1 MKRNAKR
8 KKRMTLSL
16 TSVLILE
23 KSIKSLFLLAIIL
36 LVRPILNKKA
46 FRSASIILWVFL
58 LIYLISPYELKIG
71 IESVKGNS
79 ILLAITNFFDSSLG
93 WLANEIGSIFFK
105 LNRLIGSIL
114 IFTYLIIKIY
124 KFNKVM
130 KGSTLT
136 QNTLCKKKI
145 REFGLKRKVEI
156 YINNNLK
163 TPLTFGILRP
173 KIILQ
178 DHILVDEKLLDHV
191 LIHELIHIKKF
202 HILIN
207 HMINIVA
214 CLYWFNPLLWLSLK
228 YLDQDIEIN
237 CDKLVVENL
246 GDTIKNRKAYCS
258 SMLKLVEREFYGN
271 NLYLKLNP
279 NIERMEI
286 IKIWKKTLLGL
297 ISFILAFTLSLPAF
311 ANVTDLSQDRVYTKG
326 EVVNNIEVN
335 IDNRVQTISD
345 EEYEKLELGKLS
357 VREFGLANVDEQIK
371 LGSFEK
377 ISYEFELNDDKNE
390 AFIIN
395 LKDMSCSGGIKY
407 QVFIEED
414 GEIIYNGNFASDSIL
429 KVKGQKGSAYIITV
443 SNEYNKKLLGEVSIN
458 TYASK

>member
-1 MKRNAKR
+1 
-8 KKRMTLSL
+8 MTLSL
-16 TSVLILE
+16 TSVFILE
-23 KSIKSLFLLAIIL
+23 KSIKSLFLLAIIF

-46 FRSASIILWVFL
+46 FRSASLILWILL
-58 LIYLISPYELKIG
+58 LIYLISPYELEIG
-71 IESVKGNS
+71 IENVKGNS
-79 ILLAITNFFDSSLG
+79 ILLAITNFLDSFLG
-93 WLANEIGSIFFK
+93 WLINKIGSIFFK

-114 IFTYLIIKIY
+114 IFTYLGRKIY

-130 KGSTLT
+130 KVSTLT

-145 REFGLKRKVEI
+145 KEFGLKRKVEI

-173 KIILQ
+173 RIILQ
-178 DHILVDEKLLDHV
+178 DHILADEKLLDHV
-191 LIHELIHIKKF
+191 LIHELMHIRKF
-202 HILIN
+202 HILLN
-207 HMINIVA
+207 HLANIIA
-214 CLYWFNPLLWLSLK
+214 CIYWYNPLLWLSLK

-246 GDTIKNRKAYCS
+246 GDTVKNRKAYCS
-258 SMLKLVEREFYGN
+258 SMLKLVERGFYEN

-279 NIERMEI
+279 NLIRMEI

-297 ISFILAFTLSLPAF
+297 ISFILAFTLSLTVF
-311 ANVTDLSQDRVYTKG
+311 AIVTDLSQDRVDTQG

-335 IDNRVQTISD
+335 NGERVEIISD
-345 EEYEKLELGKLS
+345 EDYEKLELGKIS
-357 VREFGLANVDEQIK
+357 RKKSNLAKVNERIK

-377 ISYEFELNDDKNE
+377 TSYEFELNDDKNE

-407 QVFIEED
+407 QVIVEED
-414 GEIIYNGNFASDSIL
+414 GKIIYNKYYSSDSIL
-429 KVKGQKGSAYIITV
+429 KVKANRRSNYIVTIV
-443 SNEYNKKLLGEVSIN
+443 NRSNKTLSGKVKIN
-458 TYASK
+458 SYVR

>member
-1 MKRNAKR
+1 
-8 KKRMTLSL
+8 MTLSL

-23 KSIKSLFLLAIIL
+23 KSIKSLFLLAIIF

-46 FRSASIILWVFL
+46 FRSASLILWVVL
-58 LIYLISPYELKIG
+58 LIYLISPYELEIG
-71 IESVKGNS
+71 IENAKGNS
-79 ILLAITNFFDSSLG
+79 ILLAITNFFDSFLG
-93 WLANEIGSIFFK
+93 WLVNKIGYIFFK

-114 IFTYLIIKIY
+114 TFIYLGRKIY
-124 KFNKVM
+124 KFHKVM

-136 QNTLCKKKI
+136 HNTLCKEKLNEI
-145 REFGLKRKVEI
+145 RLKRKVEI

-163 TPLTFGILRP
+163 TPLTFGILKP

-178 DHILVDEKLLDHV
+178 EHILADEKLLDHV

-202 HILIN
+202 HILLN
-207 HMINIVA
+207 HLVNIVA

-258 SMLKLVEREFYGN
+258 SMLKLVERGFYEN

-279 NIERMEI
+279 NLKRMEI

-311 ANVTDLSQDRVYTKG
+311 ANVTDLSQDRVDTQG

-335 IDNRVQTISD
+335 IENRVLTISD
-345 EEYEKLELGKLS
+345 EDYEKLELGKIS
-357 VREFGLANVDEQIK
+357 SIKSDLAKVNERIK

-377 ISYEFELNDDKNE
+377 TSYEFEISDDDYEGFVLNFKNM
-390 AFIIN
+390 A
-395 LKDMSCSGGIKY
+395 CPGGFDYSVI
-407 QVFIEED
+407 IEED
-414 GEIIYNGNFASDSIL
+414 GKIIYHGSFVIDSTL
-429 KVKGQKGSAYIITV
+429 KVKAQKGSAYIVTV
-443 SNEYNKKLLGEVSIN
+443 CNESNKNLSGQVNIN
-458 TYASK
+458 SYTR

>member
-1 MKRNAKR
+1 
-8 KKRMTLSL
+8 MTLSL
-16 TSVLILE
+16 TSVFILE
-23 KSIKSLFLLAIIL
+23 KSIKSLFLLAIIF

-46 FRSASIILWVFL
+46 FRSASIVLWIVL
-58 LIYLISPYELKIG
+58 LIYLISPYELMIG
-71 IESVKGNS
+71 IDCVKKNGILSYLIGLTNLFNS
-79 ILLAITNFFDSSLG
+79 CLCWLVNKLG
-93 WLANEIGSIFFK
+93 YIFFK
-105 LNRLIGSIL
+105 LNRLIGSVL
-114 IFTYLIIKIY
+114 IFTYLVIKIY
-124 KFNKVM
+124 KFHTVM

-178 DHILVDEKLLDHV
+178 DHILADEKLLDHV
-191 LIHELIHIKKF
+191 LIHELMHIKKF
-202 HILIN
+202 HILLN
-207 HMINIVA
+207 HLINIVA

-246 GDTIKNRKAYCS
+246 VDTRKNRKAYCS
-258 SMLKLVEREFYGN
+258 SMLKLVEREFYEN

-286 IKIWKKTLLGL
+286 IKIWKKTLAGL
-297 ISFILAFTLSLPAF
+297 IVFMFAFTFCLPVF
-311 ANVTDLSQDRVYTKG
+311 ANVVDLSQDRVETQGKVINNF
-326 EVVNNIEVN
+326 EVNN
-335 IDNRVQTISD
+335 DNRVQTISD

-357 VREFGLANVDEQIK
+357 VRESGLANIDEQIK

-377 ISYEFELNDDKNE
+377 IAYEFEISGDYQGFVL
-390 AFIIN
+390 N
-395 LKDMSCSGGIKY
+395 LKNMSCPGGVDYSII
-407 QVFIEED
+407 IEED
-414 GEIIYNGNFASDSIL
+414 GDIIYKKSFDSDSKL
-429 KVKGQKGSAYIITV
+429 KLEAQKGSAYIVTV
-443 SNEYNKKLLGEVSIN
+443 CNESNKNLSGQVNIN
-458 TYASK
+458 SYTR

>member
-1 MKRNAKR
+1 
-8 KKRMTLSL
+8 MTLSL

-23 KSIKSLFLLAIIL
+23 KSIKSLFLLAIIF

-46 FRSASIILWVFL
+46 FRSASLILWVDL
-58 LIYLISPYELKIG
+58 LIYLISPYELEIG
-71 IESVKGNS
+71 IESAKENS
-79 ILLAITNFFDSSLG
+79 ILSYLPTITNYFNSFLG
-93 WLANEIGSIFFK
+93 WLVNKIGYIFFK

-114 IFTYLIIKIY
+114 TFIYLGRKIY
-124 KFNKVM
+124 KFHKVM

-136 QNTLCKKKI
+136 HNTLCKEKI
-145 REFGLKRKVEI
+145 SEIRLKRKVEI

-163 TPLTFGILRP
+163 TPLTFGILKP

-178 DHILVDEKLLDHV
+178 DHILADEKLLDHV
-191 LIHELIHIKKF
+191 LIHELMHIKKF
-202 HILIN
+202 HILLN
-207 HMINIVA
+207 HLVNILA

-246 GDTIKNRKAYCS
+246 GDTVKNRKAYCS
-258 SMLKLVEREFYGN
+258 SMLKLVERGFYEN

-311 ANVTDLSQDRVYTKG
+311 ANVTDLSQDRVDTQG

-335 IDNRVQTISD
+335 IENRVLTISD
-345 EEYEKLELGKLS
+345 EDYEKLELGKIS
-357 VREFGLANVDEQIK
+357 SIKSDLAKVNERIK
-371 LGSFEK
+371 LGSFEN
-377 ISYEFELNDDKNE
+377 IAYEFEISDDDYEGFVLNFKNM
-390 AFIIN
+390 A
-395 LKDMSCSGGIKY
+395 CPGGFDYSVI
-407 QVFIEED
+407 IEED
-414 GEIIYNGNFASDSIL
+414 GEIIYHGSFVIDSTL
-429 KVKGQKGSAYIITV
+429 KVKAQKGSAYIVTV
-443 SNEYNKKLLGEVSIN
+443 CNESNKNLSGQVNIN
-458 TYASK
+458 SYTR